1 MGTPVM
7 ILYYGADREMLN
19 ALHVYE
25 KQRNAIKIFEQLV
38 ENELKHLVFMMPIDE
53 QVVIST
59 TFRFESDM
67 CRRIITRNYEF
78 AAKRYLVQYMKENS
92 EREFQEKKANRYQ
105 LAMKFCGDY
114 HEAYCSE
121 DTYKK
126 VNGLWMQTIHK
137 NESVGVNSRALFAK
151 VLKQIGKTRNI
162 PLNIINE
169 ILKIIDDISDE
180 VFLWEV
186 VEHELLR
193 HGISPKVIGLLEI
206 RREMN
211 KSYLNA
217 FRNQNIQ
224 IPYNSVVNFDRV
236 GQGSAYDMWKISAIF
251 RTLEIEHLINMA
263 SATMIIKLH
272 ESQAIQEVLEII
284 RNGIERGEKTQYICK
299 KVRKKTDLKILIH
312 KVLNS
317 RGSTEMEHIDY
328 EGLQENTLKLLHLS
342 DLHLTDKKS
351 MESSYFYLRLDL
363 QNRLK
368 LSALDY
374 MIISGDVCDV
384 PNKEQ
389 YEIALQFVKD
399 LVSEFKLDLKKVVI
413 VTGNHDCDRNISE
426 KAFDKKS
433 KLFREEERKQR
444 FETYNKYF
452 YFPLFKREFSI
463 EYDQQIERC
472 IDEECKIYIAGF
484 NSSYNIDHIEREKS
498 GIYVGAIQNDEI
510 GFSISDDYIKLLT
523 WHHPISGDG
532 SIKDKTFLDTFVAL
546 FYKACFHGHI
556 HEATK
561 ESYGYDDTHALKM
574 IGAGSLGALQKDRDD
589 GIPLQYNL
597 VEIDT
602 IQRKLIVHTRKREKE
617 NGIWMADA
625 RWGDKN
631 QNPKA
636 FYIVEV

>member
-1 MGTPVM
+1 M

-19 ALHVYE
+19 AMHIYE
-25 KQRNAIKIFEQLV
+25 KQRSAIKTFEQLV
-38 ENELKHLVFMMPIDE
+38 EIELKHLIFMMPINE

-67 CRRIITRNYEF
+67 CRRIIARNYEF
-78 AAKRYLVQYMKENS
+78 AAKRYLVQYMKESS
-92 EREFQEKKANRYQ
+92 EREFQEKKADRYQ
-105 LAMKFCGDY
+105 LAMQFCGDY
-114 HEAYCSE
+114 YEAYCSE
-121 DTYKK
+121 DTYRK

-137 NESVGVNSRALFAK
+137 NESVGVNSRVLFAK
-151 VLKQIGKTRNI
+151 VLKQTGKARNI

-169 ILKIIDDISDE
+169 ILKIINDISDE

-193 HGISPKVIGLLEI
+193 RGISPKIIGLLEI

-211 KSYLNA
+211 KSYLSA

-224 IPYNSVVNFDRV
+224 IPYNSVVNCDRV
-236 GQGSAYDMWKISAIF
+236 GRGSAYDMWKISAIF
-251 RTLEIEHLINMA
+251 RALEIEPLINLA
-263 SATMIIKLH
+263 KAPMIIKLH
-272 ESQAIQEVLEII
+272 ESQAIQEILEII
-284 RNGIERGEKTQYICK
+284 RKGIEHGKEPQYICEQ
-299 KVRKKTDLKILIH
+299 VRKKADLRNLIH
-312 KVLNS
+312 KVLNLG
-317 RGSTEMEHIDY
+317 GSTEMEYTDY

-351 MESSYFYLRLDL
+351 MQSSYFYLRLDL

-389 YEIALQFVKD
+389 YAIALQFVEN

-413 VTGNHDCDRNISE
+413 VAGNHDCDRDISE
-426 KAFDKKS
+426 KAFDETS
-433 KLFREEERKQR
+433 KAFREEERKQR

-452 YFPLFKREFSI
+452 YFPLFKREFPI

-472 IDEECKIYIAGF
+472 IDEESKIYIAGF
-484 NSSYNIDHIEREKS
+484 NSSYDIDHVERKKS
-498 GIYVGAIQNDEI
+498 GICVGAIQNDEI
-510 GFSISDDYIKLLT
+510 GFSIDNDYIKLLT

-532 SIKDKTFLDTFVAL
+532 SIGDKTFLDTFVAL

-561 ESYGYDDTHALKM
+561 ESYGYDDTHDLKM
-574 IGAGSLGALQKDRDD
+574 IGAGSLGALKKDRDD

-625 RWGDKN
+625 RWGDRN